1 MALFSCMNVEP
12 LHKYCQITKFA
23 NKEDY
28 IVYTVR
34 VNVED
39 VSWTLDRRYSEFDA
53 FDRAHVK
60 FPGFPSLPPK
70 KVIGNQDVN
79 FLNQR
84 KVQLEKYINSVFI
97 FDCMEQKAKGLASLP
112 RLIASFLHF
121 NRYCGFFFQEI
132 HSIIDEIAI
141 VHVGSDKNSDS
152 FFEFSTLELHAV
164 TERFKMAGSSF
175 GCSPDFRFDFGQVAE
190 FIANVKKLKISGNK
204 CTGTSDIRLDS
215 LRFDLMHFKSLEHLW
230 ICYCDASNISGMEFI
245 AANLSSL
252 TVHNTLDRIS
262 ELLSQCGVDEERC
275 ENLIPWPKVKSVD
288 FSFNNLCHIDASITA
303 LRYVHFLDLA
313 CNCLTDICNL
323 QHLPYLRELNLSNN
337 RIEKI
342 DDWHLKL
349 GNVKKIWLVN
359 NRIKQLKGLAKL
371 YSLEFLD
378 LRDNQLSQIGHI
390 WPLGQLPCLHE
401 LLVSGNT
408 AENMVDYRTRIL
420 EAFGSR
426 ANELR
431 LDNEYPTQRELDTV
445 AVRLAIREA
454 KEDRR
459 RQLLKVTEQ
468 ISRELNLAEA
478 EVLNNSKQA
487 GSEPKRTVKADFS
500 QSSTMKNNNTD

>member
-1 MALFSCMNVEP
+1 MMALFSCLNVEP
-12 LHKYCQITKFA
+12 LHKYCQITKYA

-60 FPGFPSLPPK
+60 CPGFPSLPPK

-121 NRYCGFFFQEI
+121 NRYEI

-141 VHVGSDKNSDS
+141 VHAGSDKNLDS
-152 FFEFSTLELHAV
+152 NFFEFSTLELHAV
-164 TERFKMAGSSF
+164 TERFKMVGSSF

-190 FIANVKKLKISGNK
+190 FIANIKKLKISGNK

-215 LRFDLMHFKSLEHLW
+215 LTFDLMHFKSLQHLW

-275 ENLIPWPKVKSVD
+275 ENLVPWPQVKSVD
-288 FSFNNLCHIDASITA
+288 FSFNNLCQIDASITA

-342 DDWHLKL
+342 EDWHLKL

-359 NRIKQLKGLAKL
+359 NRIRQLKGDGLSKL

-408 AENMVDYRTRIL
+408 AENVVDYRTRIL

-431 LDNEYPTQRELDTV
+431 LDNEYPTQRELDTI

-478 EVLNNSKQA
+478 EVLNMPKQA
-487 GSEPKRTVKADFS
+487 GSSAYSEPKR
-500 QSSTMKNNNTD
+500 